1 MIFCIKNESMG
12 KVKDV
17 LQIIKII
24 MEGCIMDKIKKNIKA
39 PKLLCLIFP
48 LFMWFSLDRT
58 ITRYEVKNQGIIV
71 GYVND
76 KGEADKAYNELKNEI
91 AAKYS
96 NVRFPQ
102 KDISFRVIN
111 DTSINASSVQEIKEN
126 LKKTLDIEV
135 DAYDMYL
142 NNKEIAIISSRDDG
156 RKILQSVG
164 DSYIK
169 DLKLKE
175 ANVKSVD
182 IDTKST
188 YKKVRVQLSKIIS
201 NKDAA
206 KRIKEINKTYPVVNV
221 HIDAVEKIQEIKKE
235 DTVMMPD
242 STMYIGNMRMI
253 KGSPGKAVIDKQIAY
268 VNGIKNSEKTIK
280 ENVTIP
286 AIDTIVYHGVKNPI
300 ADGVPFLQRP
310 SRGIITSN
318 YGRRYGATHHGIDIA
333 ACYGSNIGAALDGVV
348 NETGYNSV
356 YGYYVKVNHG
366 GGIETLYGHSS
377 KILVQKGDVI
387 KKGDTIALVGS
398 TGNSTGPH
406 IHFELRTNGVAI
418 NPAKYIM

>member
-1 MIFCIKNESMG
+1 
-12 KVKDV
+12 
-17 LQIIKII
+17 
-24 MEGCIMDKIKKNIKA
+24 MDKIKKNIKA

>member
-48 LFMWFSLDRT
+48 LFMWFSLDRS

-76 KGEADKAYNELKNEI
+76 KGEADKAYNELKDEI

-188 YKKVRVQLSKIIS
+188 YEKVRVQLSKIIS

-348 NETGYNSV
+348 DETGYNAV

>member
-1 MIFCIKNESMG
+1 MG

>member
-1 MIFCIKNESMG
+1 M
-12 KVKDV
+12 
-17 LQIIKII
+17 
-24 MEGCIMDKIKKNIKA
+24 
-39 PKLLCLIFP
+39 
-48 LFMWFSLDRT
+48 
-58 ITRYEVKNQGIIV
+58 
-71 GYVND
+71 
-76 KGEADKAYNELKNEI
+76 ELKINKEYVLKTAEEILKFDSPTGFCFDIVDLIEKKVNEFGYKLTRTNKGC
-91 AAKYS
+91 A
-96 NVRFPQ
+96 V
-102 KDISFRVIN
+102 
-111 DTSINASSVQEIKEN
+111 
-126 LKKTLDIEV
+126 IEV
-135 DAYDMYL
+135 
-142 NNKEIAIISSRDDG
+142 
-156 RKILQSVG
+156 
-164 DSYIK
+164 
-169 DLKLKE
+169 
-175 ANVKSVD
+175 
-182 IDTKST
+182 
-188 YKKVRVQLSKIIS
+188 
-201 NKDAA
+201 
-206 KRIKEINKTYPVVNV
+206 
-221 HIDAVEKIQEIKKE
+221 
-235 DTVMMPD
+235 
-242 STMYIGNMRMI
+242 
-253 KGSPGKAVIDKQIAY
+253 PG
-268 VNGIKNSEKTIK
+268 KNSEKTIK

>member
-1 MIFCIKNESMG
+1 
-12 KVKDV
+12 
-17 LQIIKII
+17 
-24 MEGCIMDKIKKNIKA
+24 
-39 PKLLCLIFP
+39 
-48 LFMWFSLDRT
+48 
-58 ITRYEVKNQGIIV
+58 
-71 GYVND
+71 
-76 KGEADKAYNELKNEI
+76 
-91 AAKYS
+91 
-96 NVRFPQ
+96 
-102 KDISFRVIN
+102 
-111 DTSINASSVQEIKEN
+111 
-126 LKKTLDIEV
+126 
-135 DAYDMYL
+135 
-142 NNKEIAIISSRDDG
+142 
-156 RKILQSVG
+156 
-164 DSYIK
+164 
-169 DLKLKE
+169 
-175 ANVKSVD
+175 
-182 IDTKST
+182 
-188 YKKVRVQLSKIIS
+188 
-201 NKDAA
+201 
-206 KRIKEINKTYPVVNV
+206 
-221 HIDAVEKIQEIKKE
+221 
-235 DTVMMPD
+235 
-242 STMYIGNMRMI
+242 MRMI

-318 YGRRYGATHHGIDIA
+318 YGRRYGATHHGIDSA